1 MPRDRYFR
9 AKMKML
15 YPLFWLQM
23 LEKALY
29 VRTFRAR
36 GLKSFTR
43 LCAKLLLKRMI
54 LLVQA
59 LQILIT
65 KHLPPRASLR
75 R

>member
-1 MPRDRYFR
+1 MQRARYFH

-23 LEKALY
+23 PEKALY
-29 VRTFRAR
+29 VRTFRTR
-36 GLKSFTR
+36 GLKSFMR

-65 KHLPPRASLR
+65 KHLPPRARLR